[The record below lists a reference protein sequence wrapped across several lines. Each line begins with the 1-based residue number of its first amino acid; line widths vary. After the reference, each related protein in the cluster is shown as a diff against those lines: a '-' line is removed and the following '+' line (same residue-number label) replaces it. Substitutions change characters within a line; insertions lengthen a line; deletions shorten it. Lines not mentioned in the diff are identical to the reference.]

1 MRTFFFGEGVR
12 GGKTKLSIQKPRFF
26 DLSRPGN
33 AGKNCFF
40 GEGVRG
46 GKTKLS
52 IQKTAWGRK
61 NPAFSTFP
69 APETREKTIFSGRG
83 CAVEKQSCRYKKPAF
98 STFPARKRGKK
109 LFFRR
114 GGARWKNKVVDT
126 KKTRLTKLH
135 IMRLAFF
142 VCVCNASGKRGVF
155 DEITYNA
162 LGLFWH
168 PRKPMERLR
177 LFRRR
182 NMVHQGP
189 LDVKN
194 VTGSLCRHS
203 SKTIPRRRS
212 CRTRPCRGP
221 LASCPWGCTNYRFRT
236 STATRTGCTGPFSGD
251 GTRP

>member
-1 MRTFFFGEGVR
+1 MRTFFFR
-12 GGKTKLSIQKPRFF
+12 GGGARWKNKVVDTKTPLF
-26 DLSRPGN
+26 RP
-33 AGKNCFF
+33 
-40 GEGVRG
+40 
-46 GKTKLS
+46 
-52 IQKTAWGRK
+52 
-61 NPAFSTFP
+61 FP
-69 APETREKTIFSGRG
+69 P
-83 CAVEKQSCRYKKPAF
+83 
-98 STFPARKRGKK
+98 RKRGKK
-109 LFFRR
+109 LFFRG

-126 KKTRLTKLH
+126 KKPFLMKLH

-142 VCVCNASGKRGVF
+142 GCVCNASGKRGVF